1 MHGLVRSLE
10 EDSSPLAG
18 DASGA
23 TTEKARPGRTDR
35 RQIRSLTASRLVRV
49 LSLGRAAPSES
60 RHGRHR
66 GRPSSTPLEL
76 ETSTLKNSPVRSSA
90 AEEERA
96 AGPVGIPT
104 GTRVRRGEPV
114 VRSWHADDARAA
126 AGLVTIG
133 HGYRRGGR
141 KQKEARSRPS
151 PVAGGGRTVG
161 SGPIWLILPV
171 VICLSQRLSHACL
184 STNSC
189 TVKPRMAH

>member
-1 MHGLVRSLE
+1 M
-10 EDSSPLAG
+10 SSPSAG
-18 DASGA
+18 LRRAREQA
-23 TTEKARPGRTDR
+23 RTTQRT
-35 RQIRSLTASRLVRV
+35 SELNPP
-49 LSLGRAAPSES
+49 RAQDVHPQ
-60 RHGRHR
+60 
-66 GRPSSTPLEL
+66 
-76 ETSTLKNSPVRSSA
+76 NSPVRSSA

>member
-1 MHGLVRSLE
+1 MRAAQRQKRRDRGGRIVGRSAR
-10 EDSSPLAG
+10 SP
-18 DASGA
+18 
-23 TTEKARPGRTDR
+23 
-35 RQIRSLTASRLVRV
+35 QSRLVRV
-49 LSLGRAAPSES
+49 LSLGRAAAERES

-76 ETSTLKNSPVRSSA
+76 RDVHPQTSPVRSSA

-141 KQKEARSRPS
+141 KTKRGQVTS
-151 PVAGGGRTVG
+151 VACSGR
-161 SGPIWLILPV
+161 
-171 VICLSQRLSHACL
+171 RA
-184 STNSC
+184 N
-189 TVKPRMAH
+189 RR